1 MPSPPSPLGA
11 YAWCP
16 APLRKRNF
24 VVSRSSSSAV
34 LVNSAF
40 FWNVGFFDVP
50 QRSTSTL
57 KRRVSSTA
65 IVIPLALLRV
75 SQTPR
80 VEVIARILRSLGYCD
95 GREIQT
101 TLTLTKRR
109 RHRQQ

>member
-16 APLRKRNF
+16 APLRKRTFF

-40 FWNVGFFDVP
+40 FWNVGFFEVP

-65 IVIPLALLRV
+65 IVIPLAHLRV
-75 SQTPR
+75 SQTPH

-95 GREIQT
+95 GREIQ
-101 TLTLTKRR
+101 RR
-109 RHRQQ
+109 

>member
-1 MPSPPSPLGA
+1 MVSST
-11 YAWCP
+11 P
-16 APLRKRNF
+16 AEKDLFCR
-24 VVSRSSSSAV
+24 VEVV
-34 LVNSAF
+34 LVITAF
-40 FWNVGFFDVP
+40 FWNVGFFEVP

-57 KRRVSSTA
+57 KRRVSFTA
-65 IVIPLALLRV
+65 IVIPLAHLRV